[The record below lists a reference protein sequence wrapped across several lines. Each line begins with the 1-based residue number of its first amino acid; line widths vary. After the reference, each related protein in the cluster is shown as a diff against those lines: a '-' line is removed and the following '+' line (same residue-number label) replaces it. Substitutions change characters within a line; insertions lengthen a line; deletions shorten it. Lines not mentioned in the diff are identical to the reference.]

1 MEKLEK
7 PLTWILII
15 GLLGYLFVANFKC
28 GEEISSTLNNESNI
42 SNPDLNGDILKVNV
56 DEAAEI
62 TYYKNEWGEDS
73 LDINGNRVSVIF
85 ETKTKE

>member
-1 MEKLEK
+1 MGKLEK

-42 SNPDLNGDILKVNV
+42 SNTNLNGDILKANA

-73 LDINGNRVSVIF
+73 LDISGNRVSVIF
-85 ETKTKE
+85 QTETEE